1 MEKLLKLSLLLL
13 ISCTNNNL
21 DKIEVLEN
29 GAKYSIYYYD
39 NNKLVQRNIY
49 NIETKEIETTVKYI
63 YRDSMVVD
71 MKIEGIDL
79 DYLYHYNNSI
89 ENYKYLVDLGI
100 SIDNPELMESE
111 INDIV
116 NILSVS
122 EYYITNI
129 SNIKTIELTNI
140 HKKLRFYPSY
150 ITMLIN
156 ENEPI
161 NTYKLIIK
169 NNKIIKD
176 IFIIKEYHYIQ
187 RQYYYNGNK
196 IEKIVYSTSYNTDK
210 LERKFVYTRG
220 GNAPKW

>member
-111 INDIV
+111 VNDIV

-129 SNIKTIELTNI
+129 SNIKTIELTN
-140 HKKLRFYPSY
+140 
-150 ITMLIN
+150 
-156 ENEPI
+156 
-161 NTYKLIIK
+161 
-169 NNKIIKD
+169 
-176 IFIIKEYHYIQ
+176 
-187 RQYYYNGNK
+187 
-196 IEKIVYSTSYNTDK
+196 YS
-210 LERKFVYTRG
+210 
-220 GNAPKW
+220 

>member
-111 INDIV
+111 VNDIV

-156 ENEPI
+156 ENELI
-161 NTYKLIIK
+161 N
-169 NNKIIKD
+169 
-176 IFIIKEYHYIQ
+176 
-187 RQYYYNGNK
+187 
-196 IEKIVYSTSYNTDK
+196 
-210 LERKFVYTRG
+210 
-220 GNAPKW
+220 